1 MEAEQDHGGQEK
13 ESSVNIYTA
22 AVDAATS
29 ALRYAQDSENIAMQ
43 ARISSRIGYIY
54 FKCMFKPEDQ
64 KIALLTRAQASYSKM
79 LHFVG

>member
-29 ALRYAQDSENIAMQ
+29 ALRYAQDSENIGMQ

-54 FKCMFKPEDQ
+54 FKCMFKPED
-64 KIALLTRAQASYSKM
+64 
-79 LHFVG
+79 